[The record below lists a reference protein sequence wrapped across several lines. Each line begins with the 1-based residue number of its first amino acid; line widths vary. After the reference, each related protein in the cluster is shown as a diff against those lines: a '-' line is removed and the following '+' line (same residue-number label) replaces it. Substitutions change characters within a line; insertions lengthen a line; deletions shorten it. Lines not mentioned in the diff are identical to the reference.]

1 MIVIVDMNVLFSAII
16 SPNGRI
22 AKLLT
27 DSILP
32 IERISCYYSFV
43 ELFKHQPKIVKYAK
57 KPVNEVIDDLYTVL
71 SSIQIYNESL
81 IDGHHW
87 QEAARLTEGVDSFDV
102 NYVALALYTGGW
114 LWTGDKPLT
123 EHLRTMGFNQVV
135 NTHELSQMLNIE

>member
-1 MIVIVDMNVLFSAII
+1 MIVIVDMNILFSAVI
-16 SPNGRI
+16 SRNGRI

-27 DSILP
+27 DPVLP
-32 IERISCYYSFV
+32 MQRISCHYSFV

-57 KPVNEVIDDLYTVL
+57 KPVDEVIDDLYTVL

-123 EHLRTMGFNQVV
+123 EHLRAMGFDRVV

>member
-1 MIVIVDMNVLFSAII
+1 MIVIVDMNILFSAVI

-22 AKLLT
+22 ANLLT
-27 DSILP
+27 NSVLP
-32 IERISCYYSFV
+32 IQRISCHYSFV

-81 IDGHHW
+81 IDEHHW
-87 QEAARLTEGVDSFDV
+87 READRLTEGVDSFDV

-123 EHLRTMGFNQVV
+123 EHLTTMGFDRVV
-135 NTHELSQMLNIE
+135 NTHQLSQMLNME

>member
-16 SPNGRI
+16 SPNGKI

-27 DSILP
+27 DPTLLMQ
-32 IERISCYYSFV
+32 RISCYYSFV

-57 KPVNEVIDDLYTVL
+57 KPVSEVIDDLYTVL

-87 QEAARLTEGVDSFDV
+87 QEAVRLTEGVDSFDV

-123 EHLRTMGFNQVV
+123 AHLRSMGFDRVV
-135 NTHELSQMLNIE
+135 NTSELAQMLTID